1 MVHSGKVY
9 VVSLA
14 PALRSVLPRFSQNLN
29 KIKLGILQFARAH
42 HDSKKKKKKKR
53 KEKKIKTK

>member
-14 PALRSVLPRFSQNLN
+14 PALRSVLPLFFTEFKVETNFCSLIDKR
-29 KIKLGILQFARAH
+29 KIKPEINKAWNIA
-42 HDSKKKKKKKR
+42 
-53 KEKKIKTK
+53 IC